1 VPLAVPFVAGAPA
14 SYLGFSSL
22 LYQGLILAA
31 FVVTAGNS
39 SRAAAAVPWMG
50 LVITLFRPDGAFFA
64 AAFVIAAGAR
74 ELRASGRGRFLA
86 STLGAVLVGA
96 IYFVWRWAYFG
107 ELLPLPLHV
116 KSHGV
121 IRGPLADQIRQYLP
135 WLNGIGLQ
143 LMWLKSALGPAP
155 IAAALAALA
164 LFPPRSGGEMRPFWH
179 SARIAAGGSALF
191 LGALSFAF
199 QAQNVHFRYQAPVV
213 LLLVF
218 LLGSLAAR
226 RIAEHPAP
234 LRRAT
239 VIALVFAG
247 LLPAVAAGARAAL
260 ASTRGGSYIDVLP
273 ARLAEVMQPGRTI
286 ALTDAGRL
294 AYWTNTPIVDVA
306 GLNYAP
312 TALRPPSVAML
323 REIDPDVL
331 LIHPGASVVDETF
344 PPPSGDPAF
353 FEIDRMQIERRI
365 ASPYRSVFEQGL
377 ERYAPTSNTAT
388 VAAAVML
395 RYLVERGDDYEVEVV
410 RYQGGYRHVFA
421 FRRKLPEAGE
431 IREALAQSTSGQ
443 AYAPYA
449 ALKGFPFS
457 RRFEVRLDDAAR

>member
-1 VPLAVPFVAGAPA
+1 MDSMRRSSLGVAVAVFAIACAGGLAQLYAAHPAEDAFILFKYAENVAHGHGIVYYAGGPRTEGATDFLWLMLLAAIVFAGGDVAVAAVVWNALGAALAAALLDREIVRSGIGGAWRWALLVVPLAVPFVAGAPA

-86 STLGAVLVGA
+86 STLGAVLVSA
-96 IYFVWRWAYFG
+96 IYFGWRWAYFG

-164 LFPPRSGGEMRPFWH
+164 LFPPWSSGEMRPFWH

-331 LIHPGASVVDETF
+331 LIHPGAAVVDETF
-344 PPPSGDPAF
+344 P
-353 FEIDRMQIERRI
+353 
-365 ASPYRSVFEQGL
+365 
-377 ERYAPTSNTAT
+377 
-388 VAAAVML
+388 
-395 RYLVERGDDYEVEVV
+395 
-410 RYQGGYRHVFA
+410 
-421 FRRKLPEAGE
+421 
-431 IREALAQSTSGQ
+431 
-443 AYAPYA
+443 
-449 ALKGFPFS
+449 
-457 RRFEVRLDDAAR
+457 